1 MNKKNIV
8 LLILNVVCFIIVL
21 TGSLIRKK
29 DNIYIDIMLGMIIL
43 VSIIVQ
49 IVAIIK
55 EGKEKHEN

>member
-8 LLILNVVCFIIVL
+8 LLFLNVVCFIIVL

-55 EGKEKHEN
+55 EEKEKHEN

>member
-1 MNKKNIV
+1 MNKKNNV

-49 IVAIIK
+49 IIAIIK

>member
-8 LLILNVVCFIIVL
+8 LLILNAVCFIIVL

-29 DNIYIDIMLGMIIL
+29 DNIYIDIVLCLIIL
-43 VSIIVQ
+43 VSIIMQ

-55 EGKEKHEN
+55 EEKEKHEN

>member
-55 EGKEKHEN
+55 EEKEKHES

>member
-1 MNKKNIV
+1 MNKKNNV

-55 EGKEKHEN
+55 EEKEKHEN